1 MECWLASSGAGLRRP
16 GMAGD
21 GKHAPSSE
29 NLPELPL
36 HCMSGREQCPWR
48 FLPQNQLMFS
58 QPDVV
63 GGIWLPVIKLKEFQW
78 ACKFESK
85 ENSNQLWRTNVDRHS
100 FFIMSTACGCG
111 APWFGMICKE
121 SSSSRGTRRDCVPG
135 IPPHLQLESRIS
147 HYGVAKATGFTQRQ
161 FSLCAGVQLCPS
173 CQLLLRKEKS
183 FSSVC
188 KTQAQSW
195 KPILLNGML

>member
-1 MECWLASSGAGLRRP
+1 MLIGQLR
-16 GMAGD
+16 GWAAEAGD

-36 HCMSGREQCPWR
+36 YCMRRREQCPWR

-100 FFIMSTACGCG
+100 FFLMSTAYGCG

-135 IPPHLQLESRIS
+135 IPPTSSSSPEHHTMVWQRPLDLHRDNFHFVQVSNFVLLANSCSVKKSLLVLFVKHKHS
-147 HYGVAKATGFTQRQ
+147 HGN
-161 FSLCAGVQLCPS
+161 PS
-173 CQLLLRKEKS
+173 C
-183 FSSVC
+183 
-188 KTQAQSW
+188 
-195 KPILLNGML
+195 

>member
-135 IPPHLQLESRIS
+135 IPPPPPARVQNITLWCGKGHWI
-147 HYGVAKATGFTQRQ
+147 YTTTIFT
-161 FSLCAGVQLCPS
+161 LCRCPT
-173 CQLLLRKEKS
+173 LS
-183 FSSVC
+183 FLP
-188 KTQAQSW
+188 TPA
-195 KPILLNGML
+195 P